1 MKWTP
6 PLLRLVGECL
16 QYGGNVQDP
25 LDVVVEDDG
34 FIRRVV
40 VGRYL
45 KTVEYYE
52 YRVNLE
58 MIDDGEGTGRKKANS
73 K

>member
-16 QYGGNVQDP
+16 QYGGNVLDP

-40 VGRYL
+40 VGRYP

>member
-16 QYGGNVQDP
+16 QYGGNVLDP
-25 LDVVVEDDG
+25 LDVIVEDDV

-40 VGRYL
+40 VGRYP
-45 KTVEYYE
+45 KTIEYYE

>member
-1 MKWTP
+1 M
-6 PLLRLVGECL
+6 LRLVGECL
-16 QYGGNVQDP
+16 QYGGNVLDP
-25 LDVVVEDDG
+25 LDVVVEDDV

-40 VGRYL
+40 VGRYP
-45 KTVEYYE
+45 KTIEYYE

-58 MIDDGEGTGRKKANS
+58 MIDDGEGTGREKANS

>member
-16 QYGGNVQDP
+16 QYGGNVLDP
-25 LDVVVEDDG
+25 LDVVVEDDV

-45 KTVEYYE
+45 KTIEYYE
-52 YRVNLE
+52 YSVNLE

>member
-16 QYGGNVQDP
+16 QYGGNVLDP

-40 VGRYL
+40 VGRYP
-45 KTVEYYE
+45 KTLEYYE

>member
-1 MKWTP
+1 M
-6 PLLRLVGECL
+6 LRLVGECL
-16 QYGGNVQDP
+16 QYGGNVLDP
-25 LDVVVEDDG
+25 LDVVVEDDV

-40 VGRYL
+40 VGRYP
-45 KTVEYYE
+45 KTIEYYE

>member
-16 QYGGNVQDP
+16 QYGGNVLDP
-25 LDVVVEDDG
+25 LDVVVEDDV
-34 FIRRVV
+34 FIRRMV
-40 VGRYL
+40 VGRYP
-45 KTVEYYE
+45 KTIEYYE
-52 YRVNLE
+52 YRVNLK

>member
-1 MKWTP
+1 M
-6 PLLRLVGECL
+6 LRLVGECL
-16 QYGGNVQDP
+16 QYGGNVLDP
-25 LDVVVEDDG
+25 LDVVVEDDV

-40 VGRYL
+40 VGRYPN
-45 KTVEYYE
+45 TIEYYE

-58 MIDDGEGTGRKKANS
+58 MIDDGEGTGREKANS

>member
-16 QYGGNVQDP
+16 QYGGNVLDP
-25 LDVVVEDDG
+25 LDVVVEDDV

-40 VGRYL
+40 VGRYP
-45 KTVEYYE
+45 KTLEYYE

>member
-16 QYGGNVQDP
+16 QYGGNVLDP
-25 LDVVVEDDG
+25 LDVVVEDDV

-40 VGRYL
+40 VGRYP
-45 KTVEYYE
+45 KTIEYYE

-58 MIDDGEGTGRKKANS
+58 MIDDGEGTGREKANS

>member
-16 QYGGNVQDP
+16 QYGGNVLDP
-25 LDVVVEDDG
+25 LDVVVEDDV

-40 VGRYL
+40 VGRYP
-45 KTVEYYE
+45 KTIEYYE

>member
-1 MKWTP
+1 M
-6 PLLRLVGECL
+6 LRLVGECL
-16 QYGGNVQDP
+16 QYGGNVLDP

-40 VGRYL
+40 VGRYP